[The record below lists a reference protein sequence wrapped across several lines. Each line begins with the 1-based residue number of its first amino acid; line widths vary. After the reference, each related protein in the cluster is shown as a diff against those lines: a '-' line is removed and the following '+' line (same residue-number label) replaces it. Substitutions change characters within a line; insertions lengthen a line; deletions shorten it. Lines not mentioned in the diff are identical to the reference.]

1 MRWFAWVF
9 VLFLAAACD
18 SPPPEATLQEIPQAF
33 VGEWDGAGECG
44 GGGALALSI
53 TTKEIVSR
61 DSRIA
66 VTGVAPD
73 GETAVRVDGHRKTA
87 EASWDGSV
95 RLELAN
101 GGQELNLVNGAP
113 VVPRVKCP

>member
-1 MRWFAWVF
+1 MRWFAPIS
-9 VLFLAAACD
+9 LLLLAAACD
-18 SPPPEATLQEIPQAF
+18 PPPPEATLKEIPQAF

-44 GGGALALSI
+44 GGGALAMSV
-53 TTKEIVSR
+53 TTKEIVTH
-61 DSRIA
+61 DSRLD

-73 GETAVRVDGHRKTA
+73 GETAVRVDGHRQTA
-87 EASWDGSV
+87 QASWDGSV

-101 GGQELNLVNGAP
+101 GGRELNLVNGAP